1 MPAGYTRSGAVCRAF
16 LDRHAP
22 KRTEAD
28 GGGNDAPRKPGAAQ
42 RLFAERIAQQKGI
55 EVPEEAKASVR
66 SLSAWIDANRDKAG
80 RRPTKGRGR
89 KAADT
94 GSRPAPRKPRKAG
107 PAPTV
112 AAAPGTA
119 LRIPFGNKEAA
130 MRLGARYGAAGWVA
144 PPGTDLEPFR
154 ERGWL

>member
-1 MPAGYTRSGAVCRAF
+1 MPVGYTRSGAVCRAF
-16 LDRHAP
+16 LDQHAP

-28 GGGNDAPRKPGAAQ
+28 GGGNDAPRKPSAAQ
-42 RLFAERIAQQKGI
+42 QLFAERIAQQKGI

-119 LRIPFGNKEAA
+119 LRVPRSEERRVGKEC
-130 MRLGARYGAAGWVA
+130 RSRWSPYH
-144 PPGTDLEPFR
+144 
-154 ERGWL
+154 